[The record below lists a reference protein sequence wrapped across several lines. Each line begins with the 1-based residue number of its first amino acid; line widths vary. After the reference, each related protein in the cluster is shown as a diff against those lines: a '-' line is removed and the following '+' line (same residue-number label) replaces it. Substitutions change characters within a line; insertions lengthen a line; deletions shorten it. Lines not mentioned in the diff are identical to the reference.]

1 MARILSLAAA
11 IAALALPLHA
21 APRSAPKAP
30 AAMPGNRIASIFVSQ
45 DLINDLIKEHLNTPL
60 LKDVSVSLN
69 PDNDE
74 ILARGIVKIPT
85 DEMKAVNLEK
95 GVDEFRFQVALKA
108 KTTPKGHLILI
119 FPLEQTYFYPVHA
132 RDAEKERVIIPV
144 QFLSLALAQARGYLA
159 ALSGDYS
166 GYDRKS
172 QQLRE
177 QIAQLGRQL
186 KQAKDPDQRD
196 TLENQRVGLQLQ
208 LSAIP
213 IERKEIEKVAKELE
227 PLLGFAGEKE
237 INLNQE
243 LAARRNAL
251 ILRIKLAQLAPYL
264 AGVELGGVR
273 ILKDTRDGSG
283 MNFLAVDVN
292 AQLERFEPPRVSSGS
307 AKRAPGPP
315 PAIVIRLNQALFESE
330 AIVAAEAK
338 EMGGRTRNFGLD
350 FKEDGLHAHGRWRI
364 PILPDIP
371 FGAVVKFVWTAPNV
385 FELRV
390 ERVRIEHVDVKSLA
404 GLVLDLAKNRL
415 NKSLNGACTFEY
427 IGKEADGSRAL
438 RVTVDMPRMLP
449 AFPDLIL
456 TDIVTKDRELLL
468 KFGKL

>member
-1 MARILSLAAA
+1 MLSMSAAMLALAAS
-11 IAALALPLHA
+11 LHA
-21 APRSAPKAP
+21 APKPPARAP
-30 AAMPGNRIASIFVSQ
+30 AAVPGNRIASVFVSQ
-45 DLINDLIKEHLNTPL
+45 DLINELIKEHLNTPV
-60 LKDVSVSLN
+60 LKGVSVSLN

-74 ILARGIVKIPT
+74 IVASGIVIIPT

-95 GVDEFRFQVALKA
+95 GLAEFRFQVAIKA

-132 RDAEKERVIIPV
+132 KDPEKERVIIPV

-166 GYDRKS
+166 GFERKA

-177 QIAQLGRQL
+177 QIATLGRQL
-186 KQAKDPDQRD
+186 RQTQDPDQRD
-196 TLENQRVGLQLQ
+196 TLENERIGLQLQ

-213 IERKEIEKVAKELE
+213 IERKEVEKVAKELT

-251 ILRIKLAQLAPYL
+251 ILRIKISQLAPYL

-273 ILKDTRDGSG
+273 ILKDTKDGSG

-292 AQLERFEPPRVSSGS
+292 AQLEKFEPARTSSAS
-307 AKRAPGPP
+307 AKGAPGRP

-371 FGAVVKFVWTAPNV
+371 FGAVVKFVWAAPNV

-390 ERVRIEHVDVKSLA
+390 ERVKIEHVDVKSLA
-404 GLVLDLAKNRL
+404 GLVLNLAKSRL
-415 NKSLNGACTFEY
+415 NKSLNGACAFEY

-438 RVTVDMPRMLP
+438 RVTVDMPRLLP
-449 AFPDLIL
+449 AFPDLVL
-456 TDIVTKDRELLL
+456 TGIVTKDRELLL
-468 KFGKL
+468 KFGKH